1 MTRGFERVIIF
12 GVLVCGNSLI
22 NISVNTSI
30 MTGIT
35 IPERKKK
42 MYAIVETG
50 GKQYQVEEGRY
61 LDVELL
67 DGEKDSKVV
76 FDKVVMIVNGKKS
89 KVGQPYVAGASAEGT
104 IVKHD
109 KDKKVIVYK
118 QRPKKGYRRK
128 QGHRQG
134 FTRVMISKIRTSA
147 QKKAAE
153 TTEEA

>member
-1 MTRGFERVIIF
+1 MF
-12 GVLVCGNSLI
+12 
-22 NISVNTSI
+22 
-30 MTGIT
+30 
-35 IPERKKK
+35 
-42 MYAIVETG
+42 AIVETG

-67 DGEKDSKVV
+67 EGDKDSKVV

-109 KDKKVIVYK
+109 KAKKVIVYK

-147 QKKAAE
+147 QKKAE
-153 TTEEA
+153 NVTEE

>member
-1 MTRGFERVIIF
+1 MF
-12 GVLVCGNSLI
+12 
-22 NISVNTSI
+22 
-30 MTGIT
+30 
-35 IPERKKK
+35 
-42 MYAIVETG
+42 AIVETG

-67 DGEKDSKVV
+67 EGDKDSKVV

-109 KDKKVIVYK
+109 RAKKIIVYK
-118 QRPKKGYRRK
+118 QRPKKGYRKK
-128 QGHRQG
+128 QGHRQS

>member
-1 MTRGFERVIIF
+1 MF
-12 GVLVCGNSLI
+12 
-22 NISVNTSI
+22 
-30 MTGIT
+30 
-35 IPERKKK
+35 
-42 MYAIVETG
+42 AIVETG

-67 DGEKDSKVV
+67 EGDKDSKVV

-109 KDKKVIVYK
+109 RAKKIIVYK
-118 QRPKKGYRRK
+118 QRPKKGYSKK

>member
-1 MTRGFERVIIF
+1 MF
-12 GVLVCGNSLI
+12 
-22 NISVNTSI
+22 
-30 MTGIT
+30 
-35 IPERKKK
+35 
-42 MYAIVETG
+42 AIVETG

-67 DGEKDSKVV
+67 EGEANAKVV

-109 KDKKVIVYK
+109 KAKKVIVYK
-118 QRPKKGYRRK
+118 QRPKKGYRKK

-147 QKKAAE
+147 QKKAETAE
-153 TTEEA
+153 SAEA

>member
-1 MTRGFERVIIF
+1 MF
-12 GVLVCGNSLI
+12 
-22 NISVNTSI
+22 
-30 MTGIT
+30 
-35 IPERKKK
+35 
-42 MYAIVETG
+42 AIVETG

-67 DGEKDSKVV
+67 EGDKDSKVV

-89 KVGQPYVAGASAEGT
+89 KVGQTYVAGASAEVT

-109 KDKKVIVYK
+109 RAKKVIVYK

-153 TTEEA
+153 TEEA

>member
-1 MTRGFERVIIF
+1 MF
-12 GVLVCGNSLI
+12 
-22 NISVNTSI
+22 
-30 MTGIT
+30 
-35 IPERKKK
+35 
-42 MYAIVETG
+42 AIVETG
-50 GKQYQVEEGRY
+50 GKQYQVEEGKY

-67 DGEKDSKVV
+67 EGDKDSKIV

-109 KDKKVIVYK
+109 KAKKIIVYK

-147 QKKAAE
+147 QKKAE
-153 TTEEA
+153 TASEEA

>member
-1 MTRGFERVIIF
+1 MIIF

>member
-1 MTRGFERVIIF
+1 MF
-12 GVLVCGNSLI
+12 
-22 NISVNTSI
+22 
-30 MTGIT
+30 
-35 IPERKKK
+35 
-42 MYAIVETG
+42 AIVETG

-89 KVGQPYVAGASAEGT
+89 KVGQPYVAGASAEGV

-109 KDKKVIVYK
+109 KAKKVIVYK

-134 FTRVMISKIRTSA
+134 FTRVMISFDIGGTMRLTI
-147 QKKAAE
+147 
-153 TTEEA
+153 

>member
-1 MTRGFERVIIF
+1 MWCKNYDTRKE
-12 GVLVCGNSLI
+12 
-22 NISVNTSI
+22 
-30 MTGIT
+30 
-35 IPERKKK
+35 KK
-42 MYAIVETG
+42 MFAIVETG

-67 DGEKDSKVV
+67 DGEKDSKIV

-89 KVGQPYVAGASAEGT
+89 KVGQPYVAGASAEGV

-109 KDKKVIVYK
+109 KAKKVIVYK

-134 FTRVMISKIRTSA
+134 FTRVMISKIRTTA

-153 TTEEA
+153 TAETTEA